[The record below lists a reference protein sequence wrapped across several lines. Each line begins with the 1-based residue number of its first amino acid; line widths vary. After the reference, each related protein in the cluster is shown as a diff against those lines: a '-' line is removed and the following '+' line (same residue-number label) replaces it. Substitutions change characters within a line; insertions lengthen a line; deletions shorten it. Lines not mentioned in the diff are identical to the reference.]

1 MPTTFAPWRQVPHIP
16 WANVVEQTRR
26 RLAGSTGKKLGDL
39 EQEVVLEEVD
49 RLAAP
54 RLALDLREVADPDD
68 LKTSEVHALGPGLQR
83 SLLRRA
89 DPPLVLY
96 RLSSDEVADTF
107 SGQFTLQSVPARG
120 GRPAEPLLGLAEVE
134 GRARV
139 LGPLPNYLELVWRLL
154 AERGELSAADLT
166 EAHGTALATASD
178 YLGELHRLRVALRER
193 ESLPAGGSRFIY
205 TLGL

>member
-16 WANVVEQTRR
+16 WANVLDQTRR
-26 RLAGSTGKKLGDL
+26 RMAGARKKPGDP
-39 EQEVVLEEVD
+39 EQEVILEEVD

-54 RLALDLREVADPDD
+54 RLVLDLREVADPDE

-83 SLLRRA
+83 SLQHRA
-89 DPPLVLY
+89 DSPLVLY
-96 RLSSDEVADTF
+96 RLASDEVAETF

-120 GRPAEPLLGLAEVE
+120 GRPAEPLLGLAEVD
-134 GRARV
+134 GSPRV
-139 LGPLPNYLELVWRLL
+139 LGPLPNYLEAVWRLL

-166 EAHGTALATASD
+166 EAQGTALATASD
-178 YLGELHRLRVALRER
+178 YLGELHRLRIALRER